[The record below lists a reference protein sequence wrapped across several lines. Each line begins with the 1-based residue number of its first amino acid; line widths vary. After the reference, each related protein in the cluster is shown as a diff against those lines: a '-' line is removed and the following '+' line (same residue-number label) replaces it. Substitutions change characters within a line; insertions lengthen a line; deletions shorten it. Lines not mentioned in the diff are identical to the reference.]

1 MYTSCLTDTNMKT
14 VENEQLKDLRSEMQS
29 NVDRL
34 DGYCLYL
41 YVFSFNSKMVLF
53 YFQMLLSIIIIIV
66 SKIIYHTMYL

>member
-1 MYTSCLTDTNMKT
+1 MYTSFLTDTNMKT

-41 YVFSFNSKMVLF
+41 YVFSFSSKMVLF
-53 YFQMLLSIIIIIV
+53 TFKCYFFIIIIV
-66 SKIIYHTMYL
+66 SKTIYHTMYL